1 MYSIIQH
8 SHSGLMWLA
17 VLMLFVSVFIASAI
31 LIKKDEACF
40 AKRQKIFKF
49 TKWIFYIQA
58 VLGFILFFISPL
70 VDFGEGVMKDETRR
84 FYGME
89 HPLMM
94 LIVIGLLA
102 VGLFKAKKK
111 DNSLQAIRTILIFY
125 SSALIVVAMMIPW
138 KAVLS

>member
-1 MYSIIQH
+1 MFNIIQH

-17 VLMLFVSVFIASAI
+17 VLMLFVSVFIAAAI

-58 VLGFILFFISPL
+58 VLGFVLFFISPM
-70 VDFGEGVMKDETRR
+70 VEFSEGFMKDEARR

-89 HPLMM
+89 HPLIM
-94 LIVIGLLA
+94 LIVVGLLA
-102 VGLFKAKKK
+102 IGLFKARKKT
-111 DNSLQAIRTILIFY
+111 NPLQAIKSILIFY
-125 SSALIVVAMMIPW
+125 SIALIVVAIMIPW
-138 KAVLS
+138 KAVLA